1 MVEEMAGRMGK
12 KTVAQM
18 VVSTDGMMAVLMA
31 LWMVEATDNWT
42 VVEMVHTVV
51 GLMVEQMAN
60 VLAVL

>member
-1 MVEEMAGRMGK
+1 
-12 KTVAQM
+12 M